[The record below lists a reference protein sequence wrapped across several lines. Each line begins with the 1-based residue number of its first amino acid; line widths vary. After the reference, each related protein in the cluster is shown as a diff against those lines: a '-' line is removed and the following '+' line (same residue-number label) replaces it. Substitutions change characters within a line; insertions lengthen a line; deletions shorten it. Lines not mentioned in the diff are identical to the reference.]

1 MSRGLSTDQ
10 QTAVAAPVVRPI
22 MFVRMDFASQPVR
35 VHTSIGDLTIFG
47 EVYKGVG
54 NLGSIAPLKEGT
66 LPRSYGAQF
75 TISGV
80 DPALVAT
87 ITTEHYRG
95 RDIRVYV
102 GFLDSDHKVIGTPI
116 QEWRG
121 RMDYCDT
128 AIGAT
133 ASVTLNAESRL
144 ADCDRARTRRYSHE
158 DQQDLYPGDL
168 GFEFVTAM
176 VSKEIVWGRA

>member
-1 MSRGLSTDQ
+1 MSRGLSVAQ
-10 QTAVAAPVVRPI
+10 QAAVAASVVRPV
-22 MFVRMDFASQPVR
+22 MFVRMDFLAQPVL
-35 VHTSIGDLTIFG
+35 VHTSIGDLVTLG
-47 EVYKGVG
+47 ETYKGVG
-54 NLGSIAPLKEGT
+54 NLGSIAPIKEGT

-87 ITTEHYRG
+87 VQTEHYRG

-121 RMDYCDT
+121 RMDYCDIS
-128 AIGAT
+128 IGAS
-133 ASVTLNAESRL
+133 AAITLNAESRL
-144 ADCDRARTRRYSHE
+144 ADCDRARTRRYTHE

-168 GFEFVTAM
+168 GFEFVAAM